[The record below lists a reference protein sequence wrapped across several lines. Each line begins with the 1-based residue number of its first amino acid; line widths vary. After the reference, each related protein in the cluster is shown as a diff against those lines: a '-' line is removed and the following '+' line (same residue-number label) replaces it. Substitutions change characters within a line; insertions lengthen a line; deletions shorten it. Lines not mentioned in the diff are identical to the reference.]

1 MFKGCIGYRHA
12 DGGVR
17 GYVGFS
23 FGADAAIKD
32 AEFKAHMECRARG
45 EVYDTSR
52 RILCV
57 ADCYGGEHKA
67 LKKQW
72 KAIAMAH
79 KLKGASIY

>member
-17 GYVGFS
+17 GYVGFA

-32 AEFKAHMECRARG
+32 AEFKAHMECRARK
-45 EVYDTSR
+45 ETYDPSR
-52 RILCV
+52 RILSV
-57 ADCYGGEHKA
+57 MDCYPGEHNAIKR
-67 LKKQW
+67 QW
-72 KAIAMAH
+72 KAIAEAH